1 MQKVEITKYI
11 KNIITRIK
19 ERTFTEGLYI
29 ELKMKWPL
37 LDNKSPNY
45 KIDKSKFLKEICSLA
60 NAYGPEERYLIIGID
75 EETGEL
81 NNSSFNQSG
90 LRDISDLSKLI
101 VSSIKPDIRF
111 AFEQVEIEPS
121 KFVSVIQISN
131 SPEKPFVMNENVT
144 EKSIFPNFIAVR
156 SAGGNINPASRDEIA
171 LMMYDNS
178 NTQPEYALSVFP
190 ASIIGIQNFKNING
204 LPNNLTLTI
213 GFENYGR
220 KSILIKSGEI
230 EIIKL
235 GNNESVI
242 GKKCTLHSYRYNESG
257 DSTKHQHLDPIQ
269 LPANSVTA
277 IRCTFQD
284 VKDSPVIYALEPNI
298 FEYIIK
304 IVDFKG
310 NEYVSGIF
318 TRPINV

>member
-1 MQKVEITKYI
+1 MQKEELTNFIN
-11 KNIITRIK
+11 NIVTRIK
-19 ERTFTEGLYI
+19 NDAFTEGLFI
-29 ELKMKWPL
+29 ELKKEWTHL
-37 LDNKSPNY
+37 KKKSTDYDKN
-45 KIDKSKFLKEICSLA
+45 KSKFLREICSLA
-60 NAYGPEERYLIIGID
+60 NAYGPGERYLIIGID
-75 EETGEL
+75 EKTGEIT
-81 NNSSFNQSG
+81 NSPFNQSG
-90 LRDISDLSKLI
+90 LRDISDLTQLI
-101 VSSIKPDIRF
+101 VSSIKPAIHF
-111 AFEQVEIEPS
+111 SLEQVEIEPS

-131 SPEKPFVMNENVT
+131 SPNKPFVMNENVT
-144 EKSIFPNFIAVR
+144 EKSKYENFIAVR
-156 SAGGNINPASRDEIA
+156 AAGGNINPASRDDIA
-171 LMMYDNS
+171 LMMYDNA

-190 ASIIGIQNFKNING
+190 ASIIGIQNFQNING

-220 KSILIKSGEI
+220 KSILIKTGEI

-235 GNNESVI
+235 GKNESVI
-242 GKKCTLHSYRYNESG
+242 GKKCILHSYRYNESG

-269 LPANSVTA
+269 LPANTVTP

-310 NEYVSGIF
+310 NEYVSDVF
-318 TRPINV
+318 SRQLK